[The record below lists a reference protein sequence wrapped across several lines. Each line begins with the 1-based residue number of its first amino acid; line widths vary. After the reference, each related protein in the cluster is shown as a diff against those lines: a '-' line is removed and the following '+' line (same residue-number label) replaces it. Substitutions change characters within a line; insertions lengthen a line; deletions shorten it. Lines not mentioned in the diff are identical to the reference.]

1 MAWLPH
7 SSEKGRNQCAEDKR
21 DCLAISAVPFFI
33 SAISVCFFRC
43 TALIMGIYL
52 REGEKRMVKIWNVN
66 EFKHREFQAVQ
77 AAVDAC
83 ARAGGGMVA
92 VPEGEVGLP

>member
-1 MAWLPH
+1 
-7 SSEKGRNQCAEDKR
+7 
-21 DCLAISAVPFFI
+21 
-33 SAISVCFFRC
+33 
-43 TALIMGIYL
+43 MGIYL

>member
-1 MAWLPH
+1 
-7 SSEKGRNQCAEDKR
+7 
-21 DCLAISAVPFFI
+21 
-33 SAISVCFFRC
+33 
-43 TALIMGIYL
+43 MGIYL

-83 ARAGGGMVA
+83 ARAGGGMGGGAGGRLVSGA
-92 VPEGEVGLP
+92 IL